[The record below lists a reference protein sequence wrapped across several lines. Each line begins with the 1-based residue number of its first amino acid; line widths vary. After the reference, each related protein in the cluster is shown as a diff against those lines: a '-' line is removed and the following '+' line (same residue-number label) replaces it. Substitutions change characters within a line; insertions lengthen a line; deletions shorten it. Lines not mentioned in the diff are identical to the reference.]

1 MPRFRDLATWGGAIG
16 YVDADGSH
24 QIGECTV
31 YGDVSVVALPSGKE
45 NYGIGGFVGTLYNTG
60 GTPSF
65 SKCGFNGSI
74 ANADGTPLSKD
85 SIYGAFIGRD
95 ESKAIFSDCWYNSGK
110 TGELEAVG
118 KGVKDKDYTGIDKDK
133 N

>member
-1 MPRFRDLATWGGAIG
+1 MRKFQDSVTWGGAIG

-31 YGDVSVVALPSGKE
+31 YGDVSVNLPSGRE
-45 NYGIGGFVGTLYNTG
+45 NFGIGGFTGTVNYQG

-65 SKCGFNGSI
+65 SKCGFNGTI
-74 ANADGTPLSKD
+74 ANADGTSLTKG
-85 SIYGAFIGRD
+85 SIYGAFVGHD
-95 ESKAIFSDCWYNSGK
+95 GSKATFTDCWYKAGK

-118 KGVKDKDYTGIDKDK
+118 KGVKDKDYTGIAEKK